1 MKNSKL
7 RFLAFIFCTVLSL
20 RAQPGD
26 APRSGYDGQYKRVQ
40 VAYLKTT
47 SIVFEYP
54 IKSVDKGSQEV
65 LVQKAKAVEN
75 ILLVKAARENFKE
88 TNLTVVTAEG
98 KLFGFILCYDEL
110 SPDLNLI
117 MEGSMTLNQEILFS
131 AENENQKQ
139 LEQYAL
145 LALSKKATIKGL
157 KTRKF
162 DIKLEVSGLFIH
174 QDVLYY
180 RIVLGNASPINYDI
194 DQLRFF
200 ICDQKKSRRTASQE
214 IEITPLFAS
223 TKVSKI
229 PDVSEVTVVFALP
242 KFTIPERKYLTIEL
256 LERGGERQIG
266 LHIKNSDL
274 MELQVLSGL

>member
-1 MKNSKL
+1 MINSKL
-7 RFLAFIFCTVLSL
+7 WLSAFIFLMVFSL
-20 RAQPGD
+20 RAQLSHAVGS
-26 APRSGYDGQYKRVQ
+26 AYNGQYKRVQ
-40 VAYLKTT
+40 VGFLKTT

-75 ILLVKAARENFKE
+75 ILLVKAAMENFKE

-98 KLFGFILCYDEL
+98 KLFGFILCYEEL
-110 SPDLNLI
+110 CPDLSLV
-117 MEGSMTLNQEILFS
+117 MDSSMALNQEILFS

-145 LALSKKATIKGL
+145 LALSKKASIKRL
-157 KTRKF
+157 MTRKF
-162 DIKLEVSGLFIH
+162 DIKLQVSGLFIY

-180 RIVLGNASPINYDI
+180 RIVLGNASPIAYDI

-200 ICDQKKSRRTASQE
+200 ICDQKKSMRTASQE

-223 TKVSKI
+223 TKLSKI
-229 PDVSEVTVVFALP
+229 PDASEVIVVFALP
-242 KFTIPERKYLTIEL
+242 KFTIPEKKYLTIEL

-266 LHIKNSDL
+266 LHIKNRDL
-274 MELQVLSGL
+274 LDLQVLGGL

>member
-1 MKNSKL
+1 MINSKL
-7 RFLAFIFCTVLSL
+7 WLSAFIFLMVFSL
-20 RAQPGD
+20 RAQLSHTVGSD
-26 APRSGYDGQYKRVQ
+26 YNGQYKRVQ
-40 VAYLKTT
+40 VGFLKTT

-75 ILLVKAARENFKE
+75 ILLVKAAMENFKE

-98 KLFGFILCYDEL
+98 KLFGFILCYEEL
-110 SPDLNLI
+110 CPDLSLV
-117 MEGSMTLNQEILFS
+117 MDSSMALNQEILFS

-145 LALSKKATIKGL
+145 LALSKKASIKRL
-157 KTRKF
+157 MTRKF
-162 DIKLEVSGLFIH
+162 DIKLQVSGLFIY

-180 RIVLGNASPINYDI
+180 RIVLGNASPIAYDI

-200 ICDQKKSRRTASQE
+200 ICDQKKSMRTASQE

-223 TKVSKI
+223 TKLSKI
-229 PDVSEVTVVFALP
+229 PDASEVIVVFALP
-242 KFTIPERKYLTIEL
+242 KFTIPEKKYLTIEL

-266 LHIKNSDL
+266 LHIKNRDL
-274 MELQVLSGL
+274 LDLQVLGGL